1 MVEIKYG
8 RFTNYIPR
16 ALGCFHR
23 SFHLVKRKELRR
35 TRYTKF
41 YFYSLL
47 IITDSFESNFNTNYP
62 NRQG

>member
-16 ALGCFHR
+16 GLGCFHR

-47 IITDSFESNFNTNYP
+47 TITDSFESNFNTNYP